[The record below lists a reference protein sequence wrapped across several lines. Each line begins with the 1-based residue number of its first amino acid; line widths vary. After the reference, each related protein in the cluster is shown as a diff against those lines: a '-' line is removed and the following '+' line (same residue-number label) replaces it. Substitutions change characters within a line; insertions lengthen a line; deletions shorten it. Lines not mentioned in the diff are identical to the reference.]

1 MSWGDIL
8 SPEKLISLNVHF
20 VFLHHEGCSLP
31 VIAAGE
37 RTLPVNEM
45 RINPDEIWLY
55 LEPPAAS
62 VTPGKES
69 VSFNFDNNHGV
80 FFKTPSSSEVGA

>member
-8 SPEKLISLNVHF
+8 SPEKLISLNIHF

-37 RTLPVNEM
+37 RALPVNEM
-45 RINPDEIWLY
+45 RINTDEMWPY
-55 LEPPAAS
+55 FEPPAAP
-62 VTPGKES
+62 VAPGKKS
-69 VSFNFDNNHGV
+69 VSFNFDSNHRV
-80 FFKTPSSSEVGA
+80 FFKAPSSS